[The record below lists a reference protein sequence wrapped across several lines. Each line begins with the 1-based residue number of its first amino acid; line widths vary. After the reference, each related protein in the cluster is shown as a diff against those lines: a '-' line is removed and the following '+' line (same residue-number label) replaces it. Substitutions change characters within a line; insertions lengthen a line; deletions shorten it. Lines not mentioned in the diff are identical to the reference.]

1 MMWDKLDALERR
13 FTELN
18 ESMSRPEILAK
29 AAEYQRLA
37 RERAE
42 LAKIV
47 DIYQQFKR
55 VIEEKHGVQRLL
67 DEAGDDAEMSQL
79 GREELAQLAE
89 QEEKLSYELKTLLLP
104 ADADDQKSVIVEIR
118 AGTGGDEAAL
128 FAADLFR
135 MYAKYAERQGWRVE
149 ILDSH
154 PTGIGG
160 FKEIIA
166 SVEGRGVYRK
176 LKYESGTHRVQRVPV
191 TESQGRI
198 HTSAVTVA
206 ILPEAEEVEVEINPE
221 ELRIDVFRSSGPGGQ
236 SVNTTDSAVRVT
248 HLPTGIVVSC
258 QDEKSQHKNRA
269 KALRVLRARL
279 LDVAKHEQQ
288 EKISRERRSQIGTG
302 DRSERIR
309 TYNFPQGRVTDHRI
323 NLTLYKL
330 GAVLESDLDEVLD
343 ALQQA
348 DQAEKLK
355 EFENSEV
362 QA

>member
-1 MMWDKLDALERR
+1 MWDKLDALERR
-13 FTELN
+13 FAELN
-18 ESMSRPEILAK
+18 DLMSRPEIFSK
-29 AAEYQRLA
+29 AADYQRYA

-42 LAKIV
+42 LARIV
-47 DIYQQFKR
+47 EVYQQFKR
-55 VIEEKHGVQRLL
+55 LIQEKDGVQRLL
-67 DEAGDDAEMSQL
+67 EEAGGDAELSQL

-89 QEEKLSYELKTLLLP
+89 QETKLTYDLKSLLLP
-104 ADADDQKSVIVEIR
+104 TDADDEKNVIVEIR
-118 AGTGGDEAAL
+118 AGTGGEEAAL

-135 MYAKYAERQGWRVE
+135 MYGKYAERQGWRVE
-149 ILDSH
+149 ILESH

-160 FKEIIA
+160 FKEITV
-166 SVEGRGVYRK
+166 SVEGRGVYSK

-206 ILPEAEEVEVEINPE
+206 ILAEAEEVEVAINPE

-279 LDVAKHEQQ
+279 LDVAKHAQQ
-288 EKISRERRSQIGTG
+288 EKISQERRSQIGSG

-330 GAVLESDLDEVLD
+330 GSVLEGELDEVLD

-348 DQAEKLK
+348 DQTERLK
-355 EFENSEV
+355 EFETSEV

>member
-1 MMWDKLDALERR
+1 MWGKLDALEQRLA
-13 FTELN
+13 ELN
-18 ESMSRPEILAK
+18 DLMSRPEVLSK
-29 AAEYQRLA
+29 AVDYQRLA

-42 LAKIV
+42 IAEIV
-47 DIYQQFKR
+47 ERYQRYKR
-55 VIEEKHGVQRLL
+55 VMLEKIGVQRLL
-67 DEAGDDAEMSQL
+67 EEASDDAEMAQL
-79 GREELAQLAE
+79 SREELDQLAA
-89 QEEKLSYELKTLLLP
+89 QEEELAFELKTLLLP
-104 ADADDQKSVIVEIR
+104 TDADDQKSVIMEIR
-118 AGTGGDEAAL
+118 AGTGGEEAAL

-135 MYAKYAERQGWRVE
+135 MYTKYAERQGWRVE
-149 ILDSH
+149 IMDSH

-160 FKEIIA
+160 FKEMIA
-166 SVEGRGVYRK
+166 SVEGRGVYSR

-206 ILPEAEEVEVEINPE
+206 ILPEAEDVEVEINPE

-248 HLPTGIVVSC
+248 HIPTGIVVSC

-279 LDVAKHEQQ
+279 LDIAKHEQQ
-288 EKISRERRSQIGTG
+288 EKISRERRLQIGTG

-323 NLTLYKL
+323 NLTLYRL
-330 GAVLESDLDEVLD
+330 GTVLEGDLDELLD
-343 ALQQA
+343 ALRQA
-348 DQAEKLK
+348 DQTEKLK
-355 EFENSEV
+355 EFEKSEAQV
-362 QA
+362 